1 MAAER
6 VSAPPPPPRQVRSY
20 FTLCW
25 RTASVTYDELGI
37 LRDLH
42 GPLRARVL
50 RHVGAMVR
58 HELPILQ
65 VRM

>member
-1 MAAER
+1 M
-6 VSAPPPPPRQVRSY
+6 RSY

-25 RTASVTYDELGI
+25 RTASVTYEELGI